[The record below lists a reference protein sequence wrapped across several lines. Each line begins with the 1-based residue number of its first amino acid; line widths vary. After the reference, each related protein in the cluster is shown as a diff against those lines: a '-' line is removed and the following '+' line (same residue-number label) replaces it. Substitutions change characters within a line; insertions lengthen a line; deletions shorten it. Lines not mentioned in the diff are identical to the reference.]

1 MNRMNGIKKKKQ
13 YILILPLPFYF
24 YLYYTNNTTNHHNY
38 YFLYL
43 FYYIYY
49 LSSHY
54 YYIVSSLSLSS
65 LSRRM
70 RFFRLLNILGI
81 GWGGGVLNG
90 GTDSDAHGT
99 EKPRK
104 TRRATGQII
113 RRA

>member
-38 YFLYL
+38 YLLFILLYL
-43 FYYIYY
+43 LLFIS
-49 LSSHY
+49 LLLHS
-54 YYIVSSLSLSS
+54 IISLSIIS
-65 LSRRM
+65 SRRM

>member
-38 YFLYL
+38 YLYL